1 MSESERQEDSA
12 VRSISQDSPH
22 LLIGV
27 TSHQTCLVLPARI
40 RALKE
45 AGFHVSL
52 VSGYGELLEQTARRE
67 GVKAYALPIGRGISP
82 WRDLLAFVRLVWL
95 TAHLNPDA
103 VEFSTPKAG
112 LLGSVA
118 AWVCRVPTRIY
129 FLRGLKVETSGGF
142 KRRILMWS
150 EKIASASADV
160 VLCNSRSLR
169 ERVLA
174 LRLARS
180 SKVILLGEGSSNG
193 VDVERF
199 SPGAS
204 DVRERFKIPSKAFVI
219 GFVGRLT
226 ADKGLPELLEAFA
239 GILREQPEVYLLL
252 VGWFDA
258 SEDALERSIRSRI
271 EGHPRIILTGFVR
284 DTAPYY
290 RAMDVMVLPSW
301 REGFPNAI
309 LEAAASGIPVVA
321 TDCNGSRDA
330 VMHELTG
337 LLVPTGQPDAIRDA
351 CLNLLRDRD
360 RRKLMGQEARAWAA
374 EHFEDN
380 RVLEM
385 AVEFYRQLISGRS
398 DAELDTCENQAERA
412 TGLSALM

>member
-1 MSESERQEDSA
+1 MR
-12 VRSISQDSPH
+12 VISRNAPH

-40 RALKE
+40 RALKA
-45 AGFHVSL
+45 AGFRVSL
-52 VSGYGELLEQTARRE
+52 VSGPGELLEETARRA
-67 GVKAYALPIGRGISP
+67 GVKAYALPIGRGISV
-82 WRDLLAFVRLVWL
+82 WLDFLAFVRLFRLIV
-95 TAHLNPDA
+95 HLRPDA
-103 VEFSTPKAG
+103 VEFSTPKVG

-129 FLRGLKVETSGGF
+129 FLRGLKVETSRGF
-142 KRRILMWS
+142 KRSLLMWS
-150 EKIASASADV
+150 ERIASACAHA

-169 ERVLA
+169 DSALA
-174 LRLARS
+174 LRLARA
-180 SKVILLGEGSSNG
+180 SKLALLGEGSSNG
-193 VDVERF
+193 VDVVRF

-204 DVRERFKIPSKAFVI
+204 GVRERFKIPSKAFVV

-239 GILREQPEVYLLL
+239 GILREQPDAYLLL

-258 SEDALERSIRSRI
+258 SEDALELSIRSRV
-271 EGHPRIILTGFVR
+271 EGHPRVILTGFVP

-321 TDCNGSRDA
+321 TDCTGSRDA
-330 VMHELTG
+330 VVHELTG

-351 CLNLLRDRD
+351 CLNLLRDPD
-360 RRKLMGQEARAWAA
+360 RRKLMGQEGRAWAV

-380 RVLEM
+380 RVLGM
-385 AVEFYRQLISGRS
+385 AVDFYRQLISCRSDLESGRS
-398 DAELDTCENQAERA
+398 ENRTEPV
-412 TGLSALM
+412 TGLSASM